1 MKLTGLTHNDYIK
14 ISEEVYFWCVN
25 TLGTPLKSGIVPFLY
40 LDFENLEKSTNF
52 GQYWKRNIT
61 IYPYNMRSFKDI
73 ITTIIHEYAHFLQM
87 PKKTDMKLYY
97 NIHDYVNHPMEIEAV
112 EFEKKYYKKCY
123 YYLRKRKII

>member
-1 MKLTGLTHNDYIK
+1 MKLTGLTHDDYVK
-14 ISEEVYFWCVN
+14 IAQEVYFWCVE

-52 GQYWKRNIT
+52 GQYYRQKIT

-73 ITTIIHEYAHFLQM
+73 ITTIIHEYTHFLQM
-87 PKKTDMKLYY
+87 PNKYDMKLYQK
-97 NIHDYVNHPMEIEAV
+97 HDYSNHPMEIEAA

-123 YYLRKRKII
+123 YHLRKNKIL